1 MSVTAPRDRAEI
13 SDELLTRLRR
23 MLTGLAALVLIAGAG
38 WLGIALAP
46 HMGKILLT
54 ALAVVLLWLLV
65 VSVGDFFRDS

>member
-1 MSVTAPRDRAEI
+1 MSVTAPRDRSEI

-23 MLTGLAALVLIAGAG
+23 MITGLVALVLVAGAG

-65 VSVGDFFRDS
+65 VSVVDFFHDS